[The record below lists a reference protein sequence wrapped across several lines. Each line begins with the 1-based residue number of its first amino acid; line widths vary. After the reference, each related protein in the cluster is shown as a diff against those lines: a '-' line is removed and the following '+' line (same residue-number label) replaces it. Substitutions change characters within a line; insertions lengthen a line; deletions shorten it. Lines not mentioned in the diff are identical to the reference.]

1 VKFYMEMNKQL
12 QEKGLQNKI
21 KCLIGF
27 SGETDYN
34 GDKVTE
40 ISLNK
45 DNGVE
50 TNNIP
55 HEFKNPLYRVLIVC
69 DKFQT
74 GFDEPLLHSMFI
86 DKPLGGVQCVQTLSR
101 LNRKT
106 KGKRNTFVLDFVNKI
121 ETIQQSFQ
129 NFYQTTI
136 LSEDTDPNVV
146 YDILDKIR
154 HYNLFTDEEIT
165 HWNSIY
171 FSENRD
177 DSLLQPDL
185 NTVLERWRELSDEDR
200 DESRSLF
207 SNYCKSYG
215 YISMIHQFDN
225 IELEKHYC
233 FFEFLR
239 KKFPVDGQTR
249 IDVSDLVDLESL
261 TLDVRGQLNISLE
274 PDDTM
279 FDSPKY
285 DGKPFD
291 TEEDYDLLSEI
302 ISQINDY
309 YGKVPDGTEETVKRI
324 ISDIVNDEEVI
335 NVLNSDNT
343 DSNKRD
349 KMEQIY
355 DKKNIKTLDSNTKLY
370 EYLEKKENKDRILQ
384 MLISR
389 PDLLEKLRE
398 QD

>member
-1 VKFYMEMNKQL
+1 
-12 QEKGLQNKI
+12 
-21 KCLIGF
+21 
-27 SGETDYN
+27 
-34 GDKVTE
+34 
-40 ISLNK
+40 
-45 DNGVE
+45 
-50 TNNIP
+50 
-55 HEFKNPLYRVLIVC
+55 
-69 DKFQT
+69 
-74 GFDEPLLHSMFI
+74 
-86 DKPLGGVQCVQTLSR
+86 
-101 LNRKT
+101 
-106 KGKRNTFVLDFVNKI
+106 
-121 ETIQQSFQ
+121 
-129 NFYQTTI
+129 
-136 LSEDTDPNVV
+136 
-146 YDILDKIR
+146 
-154 HYNLFTDEEIT
+154 
-165 HWNSIY
+165 
-171 FSENRD
+171 
-177 DSLLQPDL
+177 
-185 NTVLERWRELSDEDR
+185 
-200 DESRSLF
+200 
-207 SNYCKSYG
+207 
-215 YISMIHQFDN
+215 MIHQFDN

-239 KKFPVDGQTR
+239 KKFPVDGQNR

-291 TEEDYDLLSEI
+291 KEEDYDLLSEI

-389 PDLLEKLRE
+389 PDLLDKLRE

>member
-1 VKFYMEMNKQL
+1 
-12 QEKGLQNKI
+12 
-21 KCLIGF
+21 
-27 SGETDYN
+27 
-34 GDKVTE
+34 
-40 ISLNK
+40 
-45 DNGVE
+45 
-50 TNNIP
+50 
-55 HEFKNPLYRVLIVC
+55 
-69 DKFQT
+69 
-74 GFDEPLLHSMFI
+74 MFI

-136 LSEDTDPNVV
+136 LSEDTDPNLV

-200 DESRSLF
+200 DESRTLF

-225 IELEKHYC
+225 VELEKHYC

-239 KKFPVDGQTR
+239 KKFPVDGQNR

-335 NVLNSDNT
+335 KVLNSDNT
-343 DSNKRD
+343 YSNKRD

-370 EYLEKKENKDRILQ
+370 EYLEKKENKDMIIRA
-384 MLISR
+384 LINNI
-389 PDLLEKLRE
+389 DTL
-398 QD
+398 D